1 MVNAVC
7 ACRSLRN
14 RAHRILTHS
23 EARQQEN
30 RSYTMDTKAK
40 KRHEVIKKKLEQL
53 RPRLAGA
60 KQQADDPSEA
70 ADLQKEIDALEA
82 EMAKLKE
89 N

>member
-1 MVNAVC
+1 
-7 ACRSLRN
+7 
-14 RAHRILTHS
+14 
-23 EARQQEN
+23 
-30 RSYTMDTKAK
+30 MDTKAK

-70 ADLQKEIDALEA
+70 AGLQKEIDTLEA
-82 EMAKLKE
+82 EMAKLKG